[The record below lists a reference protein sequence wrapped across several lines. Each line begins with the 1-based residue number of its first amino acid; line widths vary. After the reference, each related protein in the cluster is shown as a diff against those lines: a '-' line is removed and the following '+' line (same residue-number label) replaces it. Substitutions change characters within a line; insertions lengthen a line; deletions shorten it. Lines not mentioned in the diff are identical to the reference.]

1 MGQKRL
7 NYLEKKYELDQS
19 VQRLGR
25 VKGAKEHEKRYIR
38 LEVLDRINTLK
49 DELEDMSNIVKEEML
64 TEDAKDEDL
73 TQLNDRIKDL
83 EQQIV
88 KIIELSDK

>member
-1 MGQKRL
+1 
-7 NYLEKKYELDQS
+7 
-19 VQRLGR
+19 
-25 VKGAKEHEKRYIR
+25 
-38 LEVLDRINTLK
+38 
-49 DELEDMSNIVKEEML
+49 MSNIVKEEML